1 MPMNRN
7 MLQVAIYLSALGLSA
22 GMFLPLTSFPVYG
35 EVSYYRIAPVE
46 AVLVVVLAL
55 AAPALILAGLGRVS
69 IVSPV
74 GVWLVLLFP
83 AIEDV
88 LRERNSNALQQ
99 LGDGVTSAMTDFS
112 TDLFMNIA
120 EFHWGG
126 LVFLVSLLVF
136 TLTGLLYLFRR

>member
-1 MPMNRN
+1 MNRN
-7 MLQVAIYLSALGLSA
+7 TLQVAIYLSALGLSV

-35 EVSYYRIAPVE
+35 EVSYNRIAPIE

-55 AAPALILAGLGRVS
+55 AAPALILAGLGRAS
-69 IVSPV
+69 IISPV

-83 AIEDV
+83 AIEAV
-88 LRERNSNALQQ
+88 LRDRNSNALQQ
-99 LGDGVTSAMTDFS
+99 LGDGVTSAMIDFS

-136 TLTGLLYLFRR
+136 TLAALLYLVRR

>member
-1 MPMNRN
+1 MNRN
-7 MLQVAIYLSALGLSA
+7 TLQLAIYLSALGLSA

-46 AVLVVVLAL
+46 ACLVVALAL
-55 AAPALILAGLGRVS
+55 AAPALILAGRGRAS
-69 IVSPV
+69 IMCPF
-74 GVWLVLLFP
+74 GIWLVLLFP
-83 AIEDV
+83 AIEKM
-88 LRERNSNALQQ
+88 LSAQNSNALQK

-112 TDLFMNIA
+112 ADLFMNIA

-136 TLTGLLYLFRR
+136 TVAGIVYPFRR